1 MVTPSIIF
9 YLLFVIPYLYVMYWL
24 LKQDKRK
31 YVWGMAVLAIIAIVG
46 IVVSQKASRVAIE
59 NYKQH
64 QIDARK
70 LEHEADSIKHIM
82 NSDSS
87 APSN

>member
-9 YLLFVIPYLYVMYWL
+9 YVIFAIPYLYIMYWL
-24 LKQDKRK
+24 LKQDKQK
-31 YVWGMAVLAIIAIVG
+31 YVWGMAILAVIAVVG

-64 QIDARK
+64 QLDARK
-70 LEHEADSIKHIM
+70 LEKEADSVSEQF
-82 NSDSS
+82 NRDSVTQ
-87 APSN
+87 

>member
-9 YLLFVIPYLYVMYWL
+9 YLLFVIPYLYAMYWL

-31 YVWGMAVLAIIAIVG
+31 YVWGMVVLAVIAIAG
-46 IVVSQKASRVAIE
+46 IMVSQRASKNAVE

-70 LEHEADSIKHIM
+70 MENETDSLTTQQIK
-82 NSDSS
+82 
-87 APSN
+87 